1 MSRVMG
7 KASVPRSSRV
17 ARAQGRTAG
26 RTKGVS
32 FSANPVL
39 NLSLPRW
46 RSRLVLILLALAFLA
61 LAARA
66 VYLQGFS
73 TDFLQRQ
80 GESRYA
86 RTMELPATRGKV
98 TDRNGVVL
106 AASMPAKAI
115 WAIPDDVMEIG
126 KKETAADLQARLAKL
141 PELAR
146 LLNLPLAEIKRK
158 LNSDRGF
165 VYLRRQVD
173 TDVAEKIAALKLAGV
188 HERDEYKRYYPEGE
202 TLAHVVGFTNI
213 EDIGQEGVELS
224 HQKDLAGVTGTR
236 RVIKDRLGR
245 VIEDMGS
252 TKYPRD
258 GRDLTLSIDTRVQY
272 VVYSQLKEAMRVH
285 RAKAAAAVVVDVATG
300 EVLALAN
307 MPTYNP
313 NDRRDLSGAELRN
326 RVITD
331 AFEPGSTMKP
341 VTIALALE
349 EKIVTPKKQI
359 QTSPG
364 KLTIGPATIGDA
376 HPHGL
381 LTVEEIVQKSS
392 NVGTAKIALQIQP
405 ERMWSFMTEMG
416 FGQAPR
422 VGFPGATP
430 GRLRPWKSWRPIEQA
445 TMSYGHGVS
454 VSLLQ
459 MARAY
464 SVFARDGDL
473 VPLSF
478 QKSSEPPLT
487 SRIISSETA
496 AAVRKM
502 LFMAAGPG
510 GTAPK
515 AQVPGYSV
523 AGKTGTAHKIGK
535 HGYEDRYVASFVG
548 FAPANHPRII
558 IAVTVDEPST
568 GVHYG
573 GDVAAPVFSA
583 ITEHTMRILQVQP
596 DIPHRT
602 DIVPAETIAEGV

>member
-17 ARAQGRTAG
+17 ARASS

-158 LNSDRGF
+158 LNSDRSF

-213 EDIGQEGVELS
+213 EDVGQEGVELS
-224 HQKDLAGVTGTR
+224 YQKDLAGVTGTR

-245 VIEDMGS
+245 VIEDIGS

-258 GRDLTLSIDTRVQY
+258 GRDLALSIDTRVQY

-341 VTIALALE
+341 VTVALALE

-359 QTSPG
+359 QTAPG

-376 HPHGL
+376 HPHGI

-405 ERMWSFMTEMG
+405 ERMWSFMTEIG

-464 SVFARDGDL
+464 SIFARDGDL

-478 QKSSEPPLT
+478 QKNSEPPLT
-487 SRIISSETA
+487 ARVVSAETA
-496 AAVRKM
+496 RAVRKM
-502 LFMAAGPG
+502 LFMAAAPG
-510 GTAPK
+510 GTAPQ

-548 FAPANHPRII
+548 FAPAHNPRII
-558 IAVTVDEPST
+558 IAVMVDEPSN
-568 GVHYG
+568 GKHYG
-573 GDVAAPVFSA
+573 GEVAAPVFSA
-583 ITEHTMRILQVQP
+583 IAEHSMRILQVQP

-602 DIVPAETIAEGV
+602 DILPAETIAEGV